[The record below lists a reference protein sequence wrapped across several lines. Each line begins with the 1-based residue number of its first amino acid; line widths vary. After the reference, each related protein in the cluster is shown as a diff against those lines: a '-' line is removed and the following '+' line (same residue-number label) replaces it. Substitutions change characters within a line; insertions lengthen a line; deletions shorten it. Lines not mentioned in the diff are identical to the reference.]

1 MSDVVQS
8 IMGIYTQYGAMLDGF
23 LLVFARVLGFITT
36 APILNRKDV
45 VFFTKLALAIFLTI
59 AIVALLMPKGAAAL
73 VAMPTTFTIGV
84 FLLLLAVNAVVGLMI
99 GFIANLLIEVVTSV
113 GDLINNQL
121 GLSAAMMF
129 DPASKR
135 QVMVLEPLFG
145 FLAVILFLEIGG
157 MGWLL
162 KALWRTF
169 EVFPLYEVN
178 PRLFERLDIDTIINL
193 SGMVIEMATL
203 IMAPVLLV
211 TLAVDIMLAIV
222 NRAAQQIPVFQLSFG
237 LKPAIGMAV
246 LLISL
251 PTMVEMIIHFFEDHQ
266 RLF

>member
-1 MSDVVQS
+1 MTDAVQS
-8 IMGIYTQYGAMLDGF
+8 LMGMYTQYGALLDGF

-36 APILNRKDV
+36 APIFNRKDI
-45 VFFTKLALAIFLTI
+45 VFFAKLSLSIFLTI
-59 AIVALLMPKGAAAL
+59 AIVALLMPKGGAVL
-73 VAMPTTFTIGV
+73 VNMPNTFSMGMFLGV
-84 FLLLLAVNAVVGLMI
+84 LATNAVIGLTI
-99 GFIANLLIEVVTSV
+99 GFIANLLFEVVTSV

-121 GLSAAMMF
+121 GLSSAMMF
-129 DPASKR
+129 DPASKK

-169 EVFPLYEVN
+169 EVFPLYELN
-178 PRLFERLDIDTIINL
+178 PRLFERLDIQTIIDM
-193 SGMVIEMATL
+193 SGLVIEMATL

-211 TLAVDIMLAIV
+211 TLSVDIMLAIV